1 MFAYYIYFLFFNF
14 QHVFKQHIVRIFC
27 LFFRLA
33 ERLSFRS
40 SGSVFDVITSIVGFN
55 FTVCCSSSIC
65 IICSLFSTVLLS
77 LDEIIIQK
85 HSILLLLI
93 SYTSM
98 FLKNYLFFVYLVLAV
113 LGLLLL
119 HRLFL
124 SLGERVRPRVRARG
138 LVSSRT
144 CRLLSALASL
154 VAEPALE
161 HGLQYSWCMGV
172 VA

>member
-124 SLGERVRPRVRARG
+124 SLGERVRP
-138 LVSSRT
+138 
-144 CRLLSALASL
+144 
-154 VAEPALE
+154 
-161 HGLQYSWCMGV
+161 
-172 VA
+172 

>member
-1 MFAYYIYFLFFNF
+1 MCEKSPALFADLFVSPVRSVSVCLARSELRVGGLTGDDWSLGAEPRVSRSVCLTCNPPRLKGHSAALILPYPLSQSLFAYYIYFLFFNF

-77 LDEIIIQK
+77 LDEIIIPK
-85 HSILLLLI
+85 HSILLLL
-93 SYTSM
+93 
-98 FLKNYLFFVYLVLAV
+98 
-113 LGLLLL
+113 
-119 HRLFL
+119 
-124 SLGERVRPRVRARG
+124 
-138 LVSSRT
+138 
-144 CRLLSALASL
+144 
-154 VAEPALE
+154 
-161 HGLQYSWCMGV
+161 
-172 VA
+172 